1 MEKHYEK
8 VSMMKENVTHG
19 FFNRQ
24 QKLKNGKDEDA
35 RRRKSGDR
43 AVLNKV
49 KPGMGSLVIQQ
60 SLLVTL
66 AATASLRN
74 RPLPKQYEQLLFVAG
89 VLASGEGCT

>member
-35 RRRKSGDR
+35 RRRKSGEWGQIF
-43 AVLNKV
+43 LEKL
-49 KPGMGSLVIQQ
+49 G
-60 SLLVTL
+60 
-66 AATASLRN
+66 
-74 RPLPKQYEQLLFVAG
+74 
-89 VLASGEGCT
+89 